1 MDEVVTLIVDSYGGL
16 DAKTKFIVHKSFV
29 CHYSPA
35 VKAVFENGPRYPRS
49 HRFYNTSSNTA
60 QLLVQWIYTQKV
72 DSSKP
77 KEEAAGELK
86 TQSLV
91 FVWALAERLQ
101 IPRLQN
107 AVIRELQALR
117 DRGEPVATLSL
128 AYVYENFPP
137 ANPLR
142 RLLVH
147 HCAGGLSSWHTTR
160 PEQLSKMMLAD
171 LAMYQSK
178 ALQKSKTAK
187 DLRESTNLADY
198 YVPEA

>member
-117 DRGEPVATLSL
+117 DRGEPVAMRRRKAHDSRLVGDVIGLGRGIHDKDAQGEAEQRTIGL
-128 AYVYENFPP
+128 AHQKKGKDHYRQSQPVD
-137 ANPLR
+137 R
-142 RLLVH
+142 
-147 HCAGGLSSWHTTR
+147 SR
-160 PEQLSKMMLAD
+160 P
-171 LAMYQSK
+171 
-178 ALQKSKTAK
+178 
-187 DLRESTNLADY
+187 
-198 YVPEA
+198 

>member
-1 MDEVVTLIVDSYGGL
+1 MADASSVTAPGDQSPLSYQSTIASSVNGDDLREPDFSNMDEVVTLIVDSYGGL

-29 CHYSPA
+29 CHYSPV
-35 VKAVFENGPRYPRS
+35 VKAVFENGPRYPRN
-49 HRFYNTSSNTA
+49 HRLYNTSSNTA

-72 DSSKP
+72 DSSKL

-117 DRGEPVATLSL
+117 NRGEPVATLSL

-142 RLLVH
+142 R
-147 HCAGGLSSWHTTR
+147 
-160 PEQLSKMMLAD
+160 
-171 LAMYQSK
+171 
-178 ALQKSKTAK
+178 
-187 DLRESTNLADY
+187 
-198 YVPEA
+198 